1 MQPAGAIALCD
12 QLSDPR
18 LDDWTLPG
26 VQRLDLRAAEVDP
39 EHLIAFVRK
48 ASGCYRAHV
57 SHSKYA
63 DRSIHTSFLSLN
75 LSRGFVS
82 VQISRRN
89 AAAEACRVLR

>member
-26 VQRLDLRAAEVDP
+26 VQRLDLGAAEIDP

-48 ASGCYRAHV
+48 ASGCYRAYV
-57 SHSKYA
+57 SQSKYA
-63 DRSIHTSFLSLN
+63 D
-75 LSRGFVS
+75 
-82 VQISRRN
+82 
-89 AAAEACRVLR
+89 